1 MTMNK
6 KPILKALSVL
16 LPLSLLFSCQE
27 KIEEND
33 LLEGKWRDTDILNN
47 EDAEKCEK
55 ESYME
60 FSKYTYDAKERKQ
73 AIVNQCDSTVI
84 TNAYTLKGD
93 TIIIVDDKQITKRYI
108 IRTLNETSLNYVDK
122 DGGSYTY
129 TRW

>member
-1 MTMNK
+1 
-6 KPILKALSVL
+6 
-16 LPLSLLFSCQE
+16 
-27 KIEEND
+27 
-33 LLEGKWRDTDILNN
+33 
-47 EDAEKCEK
+47 
-55 ESYME
+55 ME

-108 IRTLNETSLNYVDK
+108 IRTLNEKSLNYVDK
-122 DGGSYTY
+122 DGDSYTY